1 MTTLNALNAL
11 NAISLSPAKPADSSP
26 VSLSKTGFGDILK
39 STVEQVNASQ
49 ITGDRAIEKLQSGEA
64 KHLHEVMIAVEEADV
79 SLRMLVQMRNKALT
93 AYEEIMRMQI

>member
-1 MTTLNALNAL
+1 MTTIDGPSSITLLPPG
-11 NAISLSPAKPADSSP
+11 ISDTSAVTK
-26 VSLSKTGFGDILK
+26 SKAGFGDIL
-39 STVEQVNASQ
+39 SSMMNQVNQTQ
-49 ITGDRAIEKLQSGEA
+49 IAGDQAVVNLQSGDA

>member
-1 MTTLNALNAL
+1 MSTINS
-11 NAISLSPAKPADSSP
+11 ISDISSQTVKPAGSNAVGQAAS
-26 VSLSKTGFGDILK
+26 GFGDVLK
-39 STVEQVNASQ
+39 TMLDKVNETQTAGEQATKN
-49 ITGDRAIEKLQSGEA
+49 LQSGDA